1 MRLADVLNLPWQE
14 NFEEDSD
21 DWIKLYESLVDGAQD
36 FLRAGGSILLMDWAG
51 FSPLEK
57 EAAAIAGERLRAEY
71 AALSGLSAQG
81 HHARVLAPADGGDA
95 MVGESLDEVLAQM
108 EEDLKKQ

>member
-1 MRLADVLNLPWQE
+1 MRLADVLDLPWQE
-14 NFEEDSD
+14 NFEEDST
-21 DWIKLYESLVDGAQD
+21 DWIKLYEALVEGAED
-36 FLRAGGSILLMDWAG
+36 FLRAGGSILLQDWAG

-57 EAAAIAGERLRAEY
+57 EAAAVAGERLRAEQ

-95 MVGESLDEVLAQM
+95 MVGESLSDVLASM
-108 EEDLKKQ
+108 EEDLRRS